1 MQLLVPREEEWA
13 GPRHMQQVERLRR
26 TDDMRI
32 STYYAICDYT
42 NIAITVL
49 VLPNH
54 LATSR
59 VRLSP
64 NSPS

>member
-1 MQLLVPREEEWA
+1 MGESKTHLYMR
-13 GPRHMQQVERLRR
+13 QVERLRR

-49 VLPNH
+49 VLPKH

-59 VRLSP
+59 
-64 NSPS
+64 